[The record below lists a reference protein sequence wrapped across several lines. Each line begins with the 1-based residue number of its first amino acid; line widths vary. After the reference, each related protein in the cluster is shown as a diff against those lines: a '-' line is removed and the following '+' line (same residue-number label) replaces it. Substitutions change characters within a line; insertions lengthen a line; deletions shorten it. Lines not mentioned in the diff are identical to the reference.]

1 MPLISPR
8 SGHRPWMVAAHCER
22 AQTMSETPRTSR
34 RRGRP
39 KGTGI
44 DDSATLRNILAMLVA
59 NDDLKP
65 TTAIRRTGI
74 TDPSVVRR
82 LREKLK
88 LEPPPALAASPAEP
102 VAQMPSNR
110 ASISP
115 VSSQPPKSEPGQS
128 IPVAATPTSQPPRT
142 QDTAARISQPPAKPA
157 KAPSTPPPKPAQR
170 ETAQAPRT
178 EVPPQPEPQSGP
190 GPSASA
196 ASAPPP
202 PDPQLEALRL
212 SAEAAAA
219 MSRLYLHCVS
229 NAAQTNPLTLALT
242 GQTVMSQWF
251 AGLMQAQIAARQ
263 KPKT

>member
-1 MPLISPR
+1 
-8 SGHRPWMVAAHCER
+8 
-22 AQTMSETPRTSR
+22 MSETPRTSR

-44 DDSATLRNILAMLVA
+44 DDSATLGAILAMLAA

-88 LEPPPALAASPAEP
+88 LEPPQALAASQAQP
-102 VAQMPSNR
+102 VAHTPSNR
-110 ASISP
+110 INISP
-115 VSSQPPKSEPGQS
+115 VGIQPPKSEPGQNVP
-128 IPVAATPTSQPPRT
+128 ITATPTSQPPRT
-142 QDTAARISQPPAKPA
+142 QDTATRISQPLAKPP
-157 KAPSTPPPKPAQR
+157 KAPPPKPAQR
-170 ETAQAPRT
+170 ETAQEPRA
-178 EVPPQPEPQSGP
+178 EVPTQPEPQSGP
-190 GPSASA
+190 GPSAST
-196 ASAPPP
+196 SSPPPPP

-219 MSRLYLHCVS
+219 MSRLYLHCVT